1 MILSKGW
8 FDMIKVLCWSYSK
21 HVYTCTHTHTHT
33 QSSNPSNTTT
43 WPQAGLEKWPS
54 FTNTLVALV
63 VKNPPAKAGDTR
75 DAGSVPGLGR
85 FPGEGH
91 GNPLQYSSLENPMD
105 WGAWWAA
112 VHRVPR
118 SQTQLKWLSTHST
131 QWRKVHRSELTA
143 RQLSCMVERCD

>member
-21 HVYTCTHTHTHT
+21 RVHACTHTHTHT
-33 QSSNPSNTTT
+33 HTVSNPPKHHNL
-43 WPQAGLEKWPS
+43 AGLEKWPS

-75 DAGSVPGLGR
+75 DTGSIPGSGR
-85 FPGEGH
+85 SPGEGH
-91 GNPLQYSSLENPMD
+91 GNPLQHSCLEDPMD
-105 WGAWWAA
+105 WGAWWAI
-112 VHRVPR
+112 VHRVTK

-131 QWRKVHRSELTA
+131 QWRKVHQFELTA
-143 RQLSCMVERCD
+143 RQLSCMFERCD